1 MSKSGTNP
9 KALPK
14 QERSRKTYEKILTA
28 AQGLLEAS
36 GIEAFNSNAIV
47 ERAGM
52 TPPALYRWF
61 PNKHAILRVLGERL
75 MDAQSLIVQD
85 VIKDMQ
91 EKRTPLIEGIAE
103 IMERSIE
110 LTKEFGGGHTLLVA
124 MRALPI
130 LQPVRVAS
138 HDNSARTVAAQLAD
152 YGYAKTPEETYIR
165 CRLMVEFGYAT
176 IEMLFETGFENRK
189 AIIAASAH
197 SQVSILE
204 M

>member
-1 MSKSGTNP
+1 MSISGANP
-9 KALPK
+9 KSLPK
-14 QERSRKTYEKILTA
+14 QARSRETYERILTA
-28 AQGLLEAS
+28 AQGLLEEA

-75 MDAQSLIVQD
+75 MDAQLLIVQD
-85 VIKDMQ
+85 VIKDVK
-91 EKRTPLIEGIAE
+91 EKRTQLVNGVAE
-103 IMERSIE
+103 IMDKSIE
-110 LTKEFGGGHTLLVA
+110 MTQDFGGGHTLLVA

-130 LQPVRVAS
+130 LQPVRMQA
-138 HDNSARTVAAQLAD
+138 HENAAQTVAEQLAEL
-152 YGYAKTPEETYIR
+152 GYEQTLEEAFIR
-165 CRLMVEFGYAT
+165 CRLMLEFGYAT
-176 IEMLFETGFENRK
+176 IEMLFETEFKNRK

-197 SQVSILE
+197 SQVAILE